1 MGIDAKKVKK
11 EAEKRLIQVVMGV
24 SSIGKVALKL
34 GGATGSVTMKKGA
47 LGGQIEQVGKGIE
60 AISDGKWLKQLG
72 NNLEKEIDKL
82 KG

>member
-1 MGIDAKKVKK
+1 MGVDAKKVKK

-34 GGATGSVTMKKGA
+34 GEIKGNVKTKKNT
-47 LGGQIEQVGKGIE
+47 LGEQIEKVGKGIE

-72 NNLEKEIDKL
+72 SNLEKEIDKL

>member
-1 MGIDAKKVKK
+1 MGVDGKKVKK

-24 SSIGKVALKL
+24 SAIGKVALKL
-34 GGATGSVTMKKGA
+34 GGAKGNTTMKKNA
-47 LGGQIEQVGKGIE
+47 LGEQIEQVGKGIE